1 MHVSGRC
8 TVARAYGQANRII
21 NSIFVEIKLWCIHVH
36 VGDPVEREIEQDSEQ
51 TSLKVDISSLS
62 WPNQSPPGTGQG
74 GAAADG
80 TGVGQDDVDGLV
92 QWTRELDEQ
101 QLMDT

>member
-1 MHVSGRC
+1 M
-8 TVARAYGQANRII
+8 
-21 NSIFVEIKLWCIHVH
+21 
-36 VGDPVEREIEQDSEQ
+36 EREIEQDSEQ
-51 TSLKVDISSLS
+51 TSLKVDIISSSS
-62 WPNQSPPGTGQG
+62 WHNQSPPGTGEG
-74 GAAADG
+74 GAAVADG

>member
-1 MHVSGRC
+1 M
-8 TVARAYGQANRII
+8 TLYI
-21 NSIFVEIKLWCIHVH
+21 
-36 VGDPVEREIEQDSEQ
+36 GDHVEREIEQDSEQ
-51 TSLKVDISSLS
+51 TSLKVDISSSL
-62 WPNQSPPGTGQG
+62 PNQSPPGTGQG
-74 GAAADG
+74 GAAAADG

>member
-1 MHVSGRC
+1 MEG
-8 TVARAYGQANRII
+8 
-21 NSIFVEIKLWCIHVH
+21 EIQ
-36 VGDPVEREIEQDSEQ
+36 QDSER
-51 TSLKVDISSLS
+51 TSLKVDMSSS

-80 TGVGQDDVDGLV
+80 TGAGQDDVDDLV

-101 QLMDT
+101 QLMDM